1 MDVLYDFLKMRSL
14 RSNPKYRYVDQC
26 SMFILFGYLL
36 VAVTKYLTRSNIG
49 EFLIGLVILGYR
61 PLWWGMY
68 FVKRRPH
75 LFLF

>member
-1 MDVLYDFLKMRSL
+1 MDVSYDFLNMRSL

-36 VAVTKYLTRSNIG
+36 VAVTKYLTRSNIE

-75 LFLF
+75 LSLF